1 MNELLC
7 WRSQHRCS
15 WKYAGA
21 ESYPNVAAGLVDV
34 RDVANAHILAFEN
47 PAANGRYL
55 TVGAIV
61 HFSEVIKI
69 LHELY
74 PTLHLPEK

>member
-1 MNELLC
+1 MFLIFACLVE
-7 WRSQHRCS
+7 
-15 WKYAGA
+15 KYICTGA
-21 ESYPNVAAGLVDV
+21 ETYQNAVLGWVDV

-47 PAANGRYL
+47 PAANGRYC
-55 TVGAIV
+55 TVGRVA
-61 HFSEVIKI
+61 HNSELVKI